1 MNIYF
6 HIEYRTIVG
15 EELVLNLEGV
25 PYRMT
30 SADDLHW
37 TVKVEKEG
45 CENAL
50 NYYYSVVCGHQTKRH
65 EWLTVAHRLS
75 PLKAENVFVYDR
87 WIDIPEDSYLYSL
100 AFRSERVQKSGSQ
113 EATPRLRLVV
123 RAPQLRKDQR
133 LAIVGESEFLGAW
146 NACKA
151 VEMTEQ
157 NACEWAVELPLQ
169 ALNGKNQEVFKF
181 LAVADN
187 ENPLW
192 ETFDNRVIGIPT
204 HLRTG
209 DMAVYELNQAIF
221 DLENQRFAGTLVPVF
236 SLRSKGSFGVGD
248 FGDLKMM
255 IDWVA
260 KTGQRVLQLLP
271 VNDTT
276 ATHTKAD
283 SYPYSCISVFA
294 LHPQYC
300 DFRQLPDIQDDT
312 IKTKYETL
320 RQELNALPQL
330 DYERVNKEKNEY
342 LRLIFAQIGDS
353 TLRTKAFRAFFKENE
368 HWLKPYARFCQRRD
382 KNRSAKFYYFV
393 QFTLDAQLKAAH
405 DHAREQ
411 GVILKGDIPIG
422 VSRTGCDVLTEPQY
436 FNLDGQAGAPPD
448 DFAADGQN
456 WGFPTYNWDAML
468 RDNCAWWVRRLQHMS
483 RYFDAYRIDHVLGF
497 FRIWEIP
504 IPHKSGL
511 EGQFSPALGL
521 SMEEINSHNIHRS
534 IDKLFLPDHKDK
546 KLFHPRILAQKTAAF
561 QQLSKEEQAAFNQLY
576 DDYFYH
582 RNNQFWYG
590 EAMKKLPRLVEA
602 TRMLVC
608 AEDLGM
614 VPACVKWVM
623 DELRILSLEIQSMP
637 KETFVQFGNLQLLP
651 YRSVCTISTHDM
663 PTLRM
668 WWDENMERAQNYYNA
683 VLDKDGSAPHPMPG
697 WLARDII
704 AQHLASPSM
713 LCIIALQDW
722 FAIDEQLR
730 LKDADAER
738 INVPSDPNHYWRYR
752 MHVNI
757 EDLMGCEGFSNA
769 VKQLVVL
776 SGR

>member
-1 MNIYF
+1 
-6 HIEYRTIVG
+6 
-15 EELVLNLEGV
+15 
-25 PYRMT
+25 
-30 SADDLHW
+30 
-37 TVKVEKEG
+37 
-45 CENAL
+45 
-50 NYYYSVVCGHQTKRH
+50 
-65 EWLTVAHRLS
+65 
-75 PLKAENVFVYDR
+75 
-87 WIDIPEDSYLYSL
+87 

-248 FGDLKMM
+248 FGDLQMM

-300 DFRQLPDIQDDT
+300 DLRQLPDIQDDT
-312 IKTKYETL
+312 TKTKYETL

-330 DYERVNKEKNEY
+330 DYERVNKAKNEY
-342 LRLIFAQIGDS
+342 LHLIFAQIGNS

-382 KNRSAKFYYFV
+382 KNRSVKFHYFV
-393 QFTLDAQLKAAH
+393 QFILDAQLKSAH
-405 DHAREQ
+405 EHAREQ

-468 RDNCAWWVRRLQHMS
+468 RDDCAWWVRRLQHMS

-504 IPHKSGL
+504 MPHKSGL

-521 SMEEINSHNIHRS
+521 SMEEIKNHNIHRN

-561 QQLSKEEQAAFNQLY
+561 QQLSKEEQADFNLLY

-637 KETFVQFGNLQLLP
+637 KETFVRFSNLQLLP

-668 WWDENMERAQNYYNA
+668 WWDEDVERAQNYYNSM
-683 VLDKDGSAPHPMPG
+683 LDKDGFAPHPMPG

-704 AQHLASPSM
+704 AQHLAAPSM

-730 LKDADAER
+730 LKNADVER

-769 VKQLVVL
+769 VGQLVAL